1 MSTTD
6 KHWASRQPA
15 KQDEVRDIVVAGFD
29 WALKRKRE
37 VAIGLGA
44 AAALGALIGLLVYS
58 RAAREN
64 EAWDKLAMAEAYSY
78 YGRPQEAA
86 AALGEV
92 AAQTASPAAAGLASL
107 MEGELK
113 QRANDHAGAL
123 ASFARAADAAPE
135 TLKPFA
141 AAENVA
147 ALEAA
152 GKGAECVAAAQSF
165 LDARADHFL
174 APSVQETLARCQ
186 SASGQADAARAT
198 WQKIA
203 LQYPE
208 TPWAARANARLQSST
223 K

>member
-15 KQDEVRDIVVAGFD
+15 KQDEVKDLFVQGFD
-29 WALKRKRE
+29 WALKRKKE
-37 VAIGLGA
+37 VAIGAAALVVLGA
-44 AAALGALIGLLVYS
+44 AGALLAYS
-58 RAAREN
+58 REAREN

-78 YGRPQEAA
+78 YGRPKEAA

-92 AAQTASPAAAGLASL
+92 TAQNASPAAAGLAGM

-113 QRANDHAGAL
+113 LGAGDSAAAL
-123 ASFARAADAAPE
+123 ASFAKAADASPE
-135 TLKPFA
+135 GLKPFA
-141 AAENVA
+141 AAEKIG

-152 GKGAECVAAAQSF
+152 GKPAECAAAAQGF
-165 LDARADHFL
+165 LESYADHFL
-174 APSVQETLARCQ
+174 APQAQETLARCQ
-186 SASGQADAARAT
+186 LAAGQADAARAT
-198 WQKIA
+198 WQKIM

-208 TPWAARANARLQSST
+208 TPWAARANARLNPST

>member
-15 KQDEVRDIVVAGFD
+15 KQDEVRDIFVSGFD
-29 WALKRKRE
+29 WALKHKRE
-37 VAIGLGA
+37 VAAGLGA
-44 AAALGALIGLLVYS
+44 VAVLGVAIGVLAYS
-58 RAAREN
+58 RSARES

-86 AALGEV
+86 AALSEV
-92 AAQTASPAAAGLASL
+92 ASQSASPAAAGLASL
-107 MEGELK
+107 MEGQIK
-113 QRANDHAGAL
+113 QSAGDREGAL
-123 ASFARAADAAPE
+123 ASFAKAAEAFPE

-141 AAENVA
+141 AAEKIT

-152 GKGAECVAAAQSF
+152 GKPAECAAAAQSF
-165 LDARADHFL
+165 LETGADHFL
-174 APSVQETLARCQ
+174 APGVQEALARCQ
-186 SASGQADAARAT
+186 LASGQGDAARAT
-198 WQKIA
+198 WQKIS

-208 TPWAARANARLQSST
+208 TPWAARANARLQPST

>member
-15 KQDEVRDIVVAGFD
+15 KQDEVRDLFVSGFE
-29 WALKRKRE
+29 WAMKRKRE

-44 AAALGALIGLLVYS
+44 AAVLGVLIGLMVYS

-78 YGRPQEAA
+78 YGRPKEAA
-86 AALGEV
+86 EALSEV
-92 AAQTASPAAAGLASL
+92 ASQTASPAAAGLAGL

-123 ASFARAADAAPE
+123 ASFAKAAEAAPE

-141 AAENVA
+141 AAENIS

-152 GKGAECVAAAQSF
+152 GKGAECAAAAQSF
-165 LDARADHFL
+165 LDQRADHFL

-186 SASGQADAARAT
+186 LASGQPEAARAT

-208 TPWAARANARLQSST
+208 TPWAARANARLQPST